1 MKNEVYYPVERIRTS
16 TANKSTKIPFAKTF
30 KTQMFICI
38 LLVLALG
45 IISVTS
51 DGKFEKTKNT
61 VKLVLTQNTDIV
73 GQFNKI
79 KSMFTP
85 EKSID
90 NMSPVAEFV
99 NPAPDGIISA
109 GFGVQDANNSG
120 FHYGVDIKM
129 NSQKNILSAA
139 TGEVTEVATNEELGT
154 YIIIKHSD
162 EIFTTYA
169 RLGEI
174 LPDVGE
180 TVEGGKAIARV
191 NDTDNTFYFEIRR
204 NDTYLD
210 PTEFIDFGEKK

>member
-16 TANKSTKIPFAKTF
+16 TANKSTKIPFAKTL
-30 KTQMFICI
+30 KTQILLCI
-38 LLVLALG
+38 LLVLVLG
-45 IISVTS
+45 VISVTP
-51 DGKFEKTKNT
+51 DGNFQKTKNT
-61 VKLVLTQNTDIV
+61 VMLVLTQNTDIV
-73 GQFNKI
+73 GQLNKI
-79 KSMFTP
+79 KSIFTQ
-85 EKSID
+85 EESID

-99 NPAPDGIISA
+99 NPAPDGVVSA
-109 GFGVQDANNSG
+109 SFGVQDANNSG

-129 NSQKNILSAA
+129 NSQKNVLSAA
-139 TGEVTEVATNEELGT
+139 AGEVIEIATNEELGT

-210 PTEFIDFGEKK
+210 PAEFIDFGEKK

>member
-1 MKNEVYYPVERIRTS
+1 MKNEVYYPVERIRTG
-16 TANKSTKIPFAKTF
+16 TANKSTKILFAKTL
-30 KTQMFICI
+30 KTQVSLCI
-38 LLVLALG
+38 LLIIVLG
-45 IISVTS
+45 IISITS

-61 VKLVLTQNTDIV
+61 VKLVLTQNADVV
-73 GQFNKI
+73 GQLNKI
-79 KSMFTP
+79 KSIFTT

-90 NMSPVAEFV
+90 NMTPVAEFV
-99 NPAPDGIISA
+99 NPAPEGVVSA

-129 NSQKNILSAA
+129 NSQKNIISAA
-139 TGEVTEVATNEELGT
+139 TGEVTEIATNEELGT
-154 YIIIKHSD
+154 YVIIKHSD

-180 TVEGGKAIARV
+180 KVEGGKTIARV

-210 PTEFIDFGEKK
+210 PTEFIDFGDEK